1 MKTNKLIAVFVFK
14 ERIDSFISFL
24 LDNFNI
30 TKNKVFCFNILNDE
44 NKYLVTFKLDLTK
57 TNINLKTKFPQ
68 FLTIHKKVSTF
79 YTINALN
86 KLIEE
91 LIGASDVDKK
101 TIMINWS
108 EYKNKVIFLKDNE
121 LSILDI
127 ERIF

>member
-24 LDNFNI
+24 LNNFNI
-30 TKNKVFCFNILNDE
+30 TKNK
-44 NKYLVTFKLDLTK
+44 YLVTFKIDLTK
-57 TNINLKTKFPQ
+57 INISLKTKFPQ

-91 LIGASDVDKK
+91 LIGPSDVDKK
-101 TIMINWS
+101 TVMINWS
-108 EYKNKVIFLKDNE
+108 EYKNKVILLKDNE

>member
-24 LDNFNI
+24 LINFNI
-30 TKNKVFCFNILNDE
+30 TKNKVFCFKVLNDE
-44 NKYLVTFKLDLTK
+44 NKYLVTFKIDLTK
-57 TNINLKTKFPQ
+57 INISLKTKFPQ

-91 LIGASDVDKK
+91 LIGPSDVDKK
-101 TIMINWS
+101 TVMINWS
-108 EYKNKVIFLKDNE
+108 EYKNKVILLKDNE